1 MKRTET
7 KIDPRLLEDLRVLA
21 AEQGREKYEVVDAA
35 ARFYLEHLHAPR
47 VSLSETLDR
56 ARERRER
63 SGIPE
68 LSEDEAMKLAVEE
81 QHAWRRGQR

>member
-21 AEQGREKYEVVDAA
+21 AEQGREEYEVVDAA
-35 ARFYLEHLHAPR
+35 ARFYLEHLHAPG
-47 VSLSETLDR
+47 LSETLDR